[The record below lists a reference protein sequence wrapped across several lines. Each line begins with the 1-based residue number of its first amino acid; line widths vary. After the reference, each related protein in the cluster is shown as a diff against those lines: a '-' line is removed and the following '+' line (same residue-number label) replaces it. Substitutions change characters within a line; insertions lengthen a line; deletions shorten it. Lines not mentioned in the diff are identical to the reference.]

1 MSDIVDIFCR
11 NKVLTLS
18 FELNIDQW
26 ESMDEEVKDIVSGE
40 WENIKFLNDEGNAL
54 NEAVATVPDDV
65 GGIYIFV
72 LRPDL
77 IPGLHLYIM
86 YIGRARRGK
95 GFSLRKRCKSYMRD
109 TRPKVAMM
117 RELWGKALYFYYL
130 PIKDDLLIEKVEREL
145 NRVIKAP
152 CNTQYPDEYIRVLPS
167 QKAFN

>member
-86 YIGRARRGK
+86 YI
-95 GFSLRKRCKSYMRD
+95 
-109 TRPKVAMM
+109 AMM
-117 RELWGKALYFYYL
+117 REIWGKELYFYYL